1 MPKRKHVLVAVAC
14 ALPLTCAG
22 LLFPAIQRVRD
33 AAARMSCHGNFC
45 QFGSGL
51 HNYASANQDKL
62 PPATVPHPDLPP
74 EQRLGL
80 WVMVL
85 PYIEQDN
92 VYRQFDMTRGAG
104 DPRNAEPTSVRT
116 KFFLCPAGNEYDYET
131 KTWKSPTPLTH
142 RVGVAGVGA
151 DAAALPLKHPRA
163 GVFGHD
169 RQTTLPHGFPDG
181 TSNTLL
187 LIETARDPGHWAFGG
202 TATVRA
208 FEPGAAPYI
217 GEGRPFGGFH
227 GNYWLGTRSCVTALA
242 DGSVRDF
249 TPKTDPAILEALAT
263 VGGKKALPAN
273 W

>member
-22 LLFPAIQRVRD
+22 LLFPAVQRTRE
-33 AAARMSCHGNFC
+33 AAARMSCYGNFA
-45 QFGSGL
+45 QLGVGL
-51 HNYASANQDKL
+51 HNYASANFDKL

-74 EQRLGL
+74 EQRLSWL
-80 WVMVL
+80 VEVL

-92 VYRQFDMTRGAG
+92 VFRLFDPKRGAG
-104 DPRNAEPTSVRT
+104 DARNEKPAGTRIN
-116 KFFLCPAGNEYDYET
+116 FFLCPMGNEYDRET
-131 KTWKSPTPLTH
+131 QTWKSPTPITH

-151 DAAALPLKHPRA
+151 DAASLPLKHPRA

-169 RQTTLPHGFPDG
+169 RQTLITNVPDG
-181 TSNTLL
+181 TSNTLM
-187 LIETARDPGHWAFGG
+187 LIETARDSGHWAFGG
-202 TATVRA
+202 FATVRG

-227 GNYWLGTRSCVTALA
+227 GNYWLGERRCVVALA

-249 TPKTDPAILEALAT
+249 TTKTDPALLEALAT
-263 VGGKKALPAN
+263 VAGKEALPAN